1 MYATRLVHTSAIIYL
16 YKITL
21 LSCSERYLHTYPVKE
36 KEYLFNLIHDKEDFL
51 HQDPSTFECDDDKF
65 THHTCTTGCKCTTG
79 GKCPRTR
86 CTRVKHCTF
95 VTKCTHVKKWT
106 FVTKCT
112 RVRVQKWTFVTK
124 VTRRKECVLVTKRT
138 RRKHCTFITKCI
150 RFEKKFFWTKRSFCK
165 KCEFFPHRHG
175 GSCDDSCDHGKD
187 CHDDGHKWNDCK
199 GGHKFPSCKHKKI
212 DHFWYKKRNC

>member
-1 MYATRLVHTSAIIYL
+1 MKRDIRKAVEEIKSAGM
-16 YKITL
+16 
-21 LSCSERYLHTYPVKE
+21 
-36 KEYLFNLIHDKEDFL
+36 EDFL
-51 HQDPSTFECDDDKF
+51 HQDPSAFDCDDDKF
-65 THHTCTTGCKCTTG
+65 SHHRCTTGCKCTTG

-124 VTRRKECVLVTKRT
+124 VTRRKECVLVTKVT
-138 RRKHCTFITKCI
+138 RRKHCTFVTKCI

-165 KCEFFPHRHG
+165 KCEFFPHRDGH
-175 GSCDDSCDHGKD
+175 SCDDSCDHGRD
-187 CHDDGHKWNDCK
+187 CHDNGHKWNDCK
-199 GGHKFPSCKHKKI
+199 GGHKFPSCKNKKF

>member
-1 MYATRLVHTSAIIYL
+1 MKRDIRKAVEEIKSAGM
-16 YKITL
+16 
-21 LSCSERYLHTYPVKE
+21 
-36 KEYLFNLIHDKEDFL
+36 EDFL

-65 THHTCTTGCKCTTG
+65 THHNCTTGCKCTTG

-165 KCEFFPHRHG
+165 KCEFFPNRHG
-175 GSCDDSCDHGKD
+175 HSCDDSYDHGRD

-199 GGHKFPSCKHKKI
+199 GGHKFPSCKHKKF

>member
-1 MYATRLVHTSAIIYL
+1 MKRDIRKAVEEIKSAGM
-16 YKITL
+16 
-21 LSCSERYLHTYPVKE
+21 
-36 KEYLFNLIHDKEDFL
+36 EDFL
-51 HQDPSTFECDDDKF
+51 HQDPSTFECDDDCSSKVE
-65 THHTCTTGCKCTTG
+65 CSDDC
-79 GKCPRTR
+79 KCPRTR

-138 RRKHCTFITKCI
+138 RRKHCTFVTKCV
-150 RFEKKFFWTKRSFCK
+150 RFEKKFYWTKRCYCK
-165 KCEFFPHRHG
+165 KCEFFPHGHG
-175 GSCDDSCDHGKD
+175 GSRDNSWGHDKD
-187 CHDDGHKWNDCK
+187 CHDGR
-199 GGHKFPSCKHKKI
+199 HKFPSCKNKKF